1 MKWYA
6 KFSGIAYL
14 IIFITGF
21 FANFAVLEGLVNDS
35 NPTATIKH
43 ILDNHSLFGYGIFS
57 FVVML
62 LFDLFLV
69 WSLYKVTKKFSK
81 ALSYVASLF
90 RLLHAVF
97 FGVALVKLY
106 TAYQIT
112 ASIKTVKSSVNSI
125 IKLLQE
131 FDSLWNIGLL
141 FFAIHLFILGYTAVK
156 SVTIPRAIGYLLILA
171 GFGYSIDCS
180 AKLVLSSYSEHKEL
194 FEMTVLLT
202 AVIGELSFLI
212 WLLYYG
218 FKKQS

>member
-1 MKWYA
+1 MKLYA

-35 NPTATIKH
+35 TPTITTKH
-43 ILDNHSLFGYGIFS
+43 IIDNHLLFGYGIFS

-62 LFDLFLV
+62 LFDLLLV
-69 WSLYKVTKKFSK
+69 CFLYKVTEKFSK
-81 ALSYVASLF
+81 PLSYAASLF

-97 FGVALVKLY
+97 FGVALVKLF
-106 TAYQIT
+106 TIYQIT
-112 ASIKTVKSSVNSI
+112 ANVKTAISLVNRVME
-125 IKLLQE
+125 LLQS
-131 FDSLWNIGLL
+131 FGTLWNIGLL

-156 SVTIPRAIGYLLILA
+156 SVTIPRVIGYLLILA

-180 AKLVLSSYSEHKEL
+180 AKLVLSSYSKHKEL
-194 FEMTVLLT
+194 FEMIVLLT
-202 AVIGELSFLI
+202 AVVGELSFLI